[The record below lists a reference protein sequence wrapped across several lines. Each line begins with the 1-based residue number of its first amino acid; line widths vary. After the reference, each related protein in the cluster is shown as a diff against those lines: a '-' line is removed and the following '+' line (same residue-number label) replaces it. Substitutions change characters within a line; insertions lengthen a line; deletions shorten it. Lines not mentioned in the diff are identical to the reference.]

1 MTDGMKNYRGAFLVT
16 LLLNVLLAAG
26 LGYSWWSSHH
36 RSNISAQKPQTAGR
50 GSAGETTRQT
60 AANTPSTPPET
71 PLAPV
76 QLTPQRM
83 QSIGVQ
89 TGTVEIRDVA
99 DEIRTVGSVEVD
111 ETKLAY
117 VQLRFPGWIQKV
129 FADATYQYIRKGQP
143 LFTIYSPDL
152 VTTEREYLLAKQ
164 NREELAHSSVPGVSG
179 GADSLLSAASERLK
193 QWQVPDREIANLE
206 STDAVRQELEV
217 DSPVTGYITERNAL
231 PNMYVQP
238 ETKLYTVANLST
250 VWVYAEVFQS
260 DTSRIAVGQPAA
272 VTTDVYPGQTFPGRI
287 DYLWPQV
294 DMNTRTQ
301 RVRLVF
307 SNPQLKLKPGVFVNV
322 QLKIPMGRHLAIP
335 ASGVLEAG
343 VRQIAFVDHG
353 GGYLEPREIQLGSRV
368 GSDFIVEK
376 GLKSGE
382 KIVTSANFLVDS
394 ESQLQAALGS
404 FTPPP
409 PGAGAGGGT
418 TAQATQAN
426 LEFSTS
432 PSPPHKGDN
441 TFRVK
446 LTDKSGTPI
455 TGAQVTVTFFMPAM
469 QAMGMSAMRM
479 TSNLSDKGAG
489 QYEGSGNL
497 GSGGTWQVSI
507 VAQKNGQTLTSKQLT
522 VSATGGM

>member
-1 MTDGMKNYRGAFLVT
+1 MKNYRRAFLVAVG
-16 LLLNVLLAAG
+16 LNVLLAAG
-26 LGYSWWSSHH
+26 LGYLWWSSH
-36 RSNISAQKPQTAGR
+36 RPSNMAAQPQMAARESAA
-50 GSAGETTRQT
+50 ETTRQK

-143 LFTIYSPDL
+143 LFAIYSPDL

-164 NREELAHSSVPGVSG
+164 NRDELAHSSVPGVTG
-179 GADSLLSAASERLK
+179 GANSLLSATSERLK

-206 STDAVRQELEV
+206 STGAVRQELEV

-260 DTSRIAVGQPAA
+260 DTGRLAVGQPAA
-272 VTTDVYPGQTFPGRI
+272 VTTDAYPGQTFFGRI

-307 SNPQLKLKPGVFVNV
+307 SNPALKLKPGMFVNV

-343 VRQIAFVDHG
+343 MRQIAFVDHG
-353 GGYLEPREIQLGSRV
+353 GGYLEPRPLQLGQRV
-368 GSDFIVEK
+368 GDDFIVEK
-376 GLKSGE
+376 GLKAGE
-382 KIVTSANFLVDS
+382 KIVTSANFLIDS
-394 ESQLQAALGS
+394 DSQLEAALGS
-404 FTPPP
+404 FAPPP
-409 PGAGAGGGT
+409 PGAGATGGT
-418 TAQATQAN
+418 TTQAPQAN
-426 LEFSTS
+426 IEFSTA
-432 PSPPHKGDN
+432 PSPPHKGGN

-446 LTDKSGTPI
+446 LTDRSGAPI
-455 TGAQVTVTFFMPAM
+455 TGAQVSVTFFMPAM
-469 QAMGMSAMRM
+469 PAMGMAAMRM
-479 TSNLSDKGAG
+479 VSNLAEKGAG

-507 VAQKNGQTLTSKQLT
+507 VAQKNGQTVASKQLT
-522 VSATGGM
+522 MSATGGM

>member
-1 MTDGMKNYRGAFLVT
+1 MKEHMKNYRRAFLVA

-36 RSNISAQKPQTAGR
+36 GANISAQKPQTAGR
-50 GSAGETTRQT
+50 ESAGETTRQT
-60 AANTPSTPPET
+60 AASTPSPPPET

-117 VQLRFPGWIQKV
+117 VQLRFPGWIQKM

-164 NREELAHSSVPGVSG
+164 NREELTHSSVPGVSG

-206 STDAVRQELEV
+206 STGTVRQELEV

-238 ETKLYTVANLST
+238 ETKLYAVANLST
-250 VWVYAEVFQS
+250 VWIYAEVFQS
-260 DTSRIAVGQPAA
+260 DTSRLGIGQPAA
-272 VTTDVYPGQTFPGRI
+272 VTTDANPGQTFSGRI

-301 RVRLVF
+301 RVHLVF
-307 SNPQLKLKPGVFVNV
+307 SNPQMKLKPGIFVNV

-353 GGYLEPREIQLGSRV
+353 GGYLEPRQIQLGSRV
-368 GSDFIVEK
+368 GNDFIVEK
-376 GLKSGE
+376 GLKAGDR
-382 KIVTSANFLVDS
+382 IVTSANFLVDS

-404 FTPPP
+404 FAPPP
-409 PGAGAGGGT
+409 PGAGA
-418 TAQATQAN
+418 ASAMNAPAAQAN
-426 LEFSTS
+426 LEFSTA
-432 PSPPHKGDN
+432 PSPPHKGEN

-446 LTDKSGTPI
+446 LTDHSGAPI
-455 TGAQVTVTFFMPAM
+455 TGAQISVTFFMPAM
-469 QAMGMSAMRM
+469 PAMGMAAMR
-479 TSNLSDKGAG
+479 TVSNLSDKGAG

-507 VAQKNGQTLTSKQLT
+507 VAQKNGQTLASKQRT